1 MHFLKKI
8 FLLFFT
14 SLLFSSCFEDFDD
27 HVADASEINDFIWKG
42 MNLIYL
48 YKDEISDL
56 SNDRF
61 NNSNDYAS
69 YLNSFTRPEDLFE
82 SLIYERQNIDKYS
95 YVVDNYAELQQ
106 SQQGISISNGMEF
119 GLAYVPNSSFNIYGF
134 VRYVHPQSPADENG
148 IKRGD
153 IFIAINN
160 TILNSDNYLDLLN
173 LDSYSVNFAN
183 YLDNNSE
190 TTNDDIIELN
200 EIDIYLTKIYLEKN
214 PIFLSK
220 IFTNN
225 QSKIG
230 YLMYNRFLTN
240 FENNLN
246 SIFSEFKSNNI
257 QNLILDLRYNPGGAI
272 DSAVF
277 ISSLVTGQ
285 FNQEIFCSDQWNSEI
300 QEFWLNNNPENLIR
314 RFQTYENSLFLNK
327 IYILTSRS
335 TASASELVINSL
347 NPYMDVI
354 HIGETT
360 YGKYQGSLTLYDS
373 ENFSIENINPT
384 HNYALQPLVFK
395 ILNAIGNTDYYD
407 GLQPDY
413 LLQEFPANMGE
424 IGYENEPLLNFT
436 LDLINSKEITS
447 MRFPNVNFFD
457 DNFRFEH
464 LNKEMYI
471 E

>member
-1 MHFLKKI
+1 MRLLKKF
-8 FLLFFT
+8 FLLLFA

-27 HVADASEINDFIWKG
+27 NGAYASEINDFVWKG
-42 MNLIYL
+42 MNLMYL
-48 YKDEISDL
+48 YKEEISDL
-56 SNDRF
+56 SNERF
-61 NNSNDYAS
+61 NNTGDYTS

-82 SLIYERQNIDKYS
+82 SLIFERQNIDKYS
-95 YVVDNYAELQQ
+95 YIVDNYAELQQ
-106 SQQGISISNGMEF
+106 AQQGISISNGMEF
-119 GLAYVPNSSFNIYGF
+119 GLAYVPNSSYNIYGF
-134 VRYVHPQSPADENG
+134 IRYVHPQSPAELSG

-153 IFIAINN
+153 IFVGINN
-160 TILNSDNYLDLLN
+160 TILNIDNYLDLLS

-183 YLDNNSE
+183 YLDNNTE
-190 TTNDDIIELN
+190 TINDDIIEQN
-200 EIDIYLTKIYLEKN
+200 EIDMYLTKIYLEKN

-220 IFTNN
+220 IFSNN

-246 SIFSEFKSNNI
+246 SVFSEFKSNNI

-272 DSAVF
+272 DNAVF
-277 ISSLVTGQ
+277 LSSLITGQ
-285 FNQEIFCSDQWNSEI
+285 FNQEVFCSDQWNSEI

-314 RFQTYENSLFLNK
+314 RFQTYDNSLYLNK
-327 IYILTSRS
+327 IYILSSRS

-347 NPYMDVI
+347 NPYIDVI

-360 YGKYQGSLTLYDS
+360 YGKYQGSMTLYDS

-395 ILNAIGNTDYYD
+395 ILNVVGNTDYYN

-424 IGYENEPLLNFT
+424 IGDESEPLINFT
-436 LDLINSKEITS
+436 LDLINSKEITPR
-447 MRFPNVNFFD
+447 RFPNVNFFD
-457 DNFRFEH
+457 DNLRFEI

-471 E
+471 D

>member
-1 MHFLKKI
+1 MHLLKKI
-8 FLLFFT
+8 FLLFFA

-27 HVADASEINDFIWKG
+27 NGAYASEINDFIWKG
-42 MNLIYL
+42 MNLMYL
-48 YKDEISDL
+48 YKQEISDL

-61 NNSNDYAS
+61 DNSDDYAS

-95 YVVDNYAELQQ
+95 YIVDNYAELQQ

-153 IFIAINN
+153 IFIGINN
-160 TILNSDNYLDLLN
+160 TILNIDNYLDLLN

-190 TTNDDIIELN
+190 TINDDIIESN
-200 EIDIYLTKIYLEKN
+200 EIDIYLTKISLEKN

-220 IFTNN
+220 IFNNN

-272 DSAVF
+272 DNAVF
-277 ISSLVTGQ
+277 LSSLVTGQ
-285 FNQEIFCSDQWNSEI
+285 FNQEVFCSDQWNSEI

-314 RFQTYENSLFLNK
+314 RFQTYENSLYLNK

-347 NPYMDVI
+347 NPYIDVI

-395 ILNAIGNTDYYD
+395 ILNAVGNTDYYD

-424 IGYENEPLLNFT
+424 IGDESEPLLNFA

-447 MRFPNVNFFD
+447 TRFPNVNFFD

>member
-1 MHFLKKI
+1 MHLLKKI
-8 FLLFFT
+8 FLLFFA

-27 HVADASEINDFIWKG
+27 NGANSSEINDFIWKG
-42 MNLIYL
+42 MNLMYL
-48 YKDEISDL
+48 YKQEISDL

-61 NNSNDYAS
+61 DNSDDYAS

-95 YVVDNYAELQQ
+95 YIVDNYAELQQ

-153 IFIAINN
+153 IFIGINS
-160 TILNSDNYLDLLN
+160 TILNTDNYLDLLN

-190 TTNDDIIELN
+190 TINDDTIESN
-200 EIDIYLTKIYLEKN
+200 EIDIYLTKISLEKN

-220 IFTNN
+220 IFNNN

-272 DSAVF
+272 DNAVF
-277 ISSLVTGQ
+277 LSSLVTGQ
-285 FNQEIFCSDQWNSEI
+285 FNQEVFCSDQWNSEI

-314 RFQTYENSLFLNK
+314 RFQTYDNSLYLNK
-327 IYILTSRS
+327 IYILSSRS
-335 TASASELVINSL
+335 TASASELIINSL
-347 NPYMDVI
+347 TPYIDVI

-360 YGKYQGSLTLYDS
+360 YGKYQGSMTLYDS

-395 ILNAIGNTDYYD
+395 ILNAVGNTDYYD

-413 LLQEFPANMGE
+413 FLQEFPANMGE
-424 IGYENEPLLNFT
+424 IGDENEPLLNFA

-447 MRFPNVNFFD
+447 TRFPNINFFD

-471 E
+471 Q

>member
-1 MHFLKKI
+1 MHLLKKL
-8 FLLFFT
+8 FLLFFA
-14 SLLFSSCFEDFDD
+14 SLLVYSCFEDFDD
-27 HVADASEINDFIWKG
+27 RGAYASEINDFVWKG
-42 MNLIYL
+42 MNLMYL
-48 YKDEISDL
+48 YKQEISDL
-56 SNDRF
+56 SNNRF
-61 NNSNDYAS
+61 NNSVEYAS
-69 YLNSFTRPEDLFE
+69 YLNSFTQPEDLFE

-95 YVVDNYAELQQ
+95 YIVDNYAQLQQ

-119 GLAYVPNSSFNIYGF
+119 GLAYVPNSSYDVYGF
-134 VRYVHPQSPADENG
+134 VRYVHPQSPADVNG

-153 IFIAINN
+153 IFIGINN
-160 TILNSDNYLDLLN
+160 STLNTDNYLELLSQ
-173 LDSYSVNFAN
+173 DSYSVNFAD
-183 YLDNNSE
+183 YLDNNTE
-190 TTNDDIIELN
+190 TNNDDVIVSN
-200 EIDIYLTKIYLEKN
+200 EIDIHLTKIFLEKN
-214 PIFLSK
+214 PIFFSE
-220 IFTNN
+220 IFTYN
-225 QSKIG
+225 QLKIG
-230 YLMYNRFLTN
+230 YIMYNRFLTN
-240 FENNLN
+240 YENNLN

-272 DSAVF
+272 DNAVYL
-277 ISSLVTGQ
+277 SSLITGQ
-285 FNQEIFCSDQWNSEI
+285 FNNEIFCSDQWNSEI

-347 NPYMDVI
+347 NPYIDVI

-373 ENFSIENINPT
+373 ENFSVENINPS

-395 ILNAIGNTDYYD
+395 ILNAVGNTDYYD

-413 LLQEFPANMGE
+413 ILQEFPGNMGE
-424 IGYENEPLLNFT
+424 IGDESEPLLNFT
-436 LDLINSKEITS
+436 LDLINSKKITYKRS
-447 MRFPNVNFFD
+447 PYVNFLD
-457 DNFRFEH
+457 DNLRFEH

>member
-1 MHFLKKI
+1 MHLLKKL
-8 FLLFFT
+8 FLLFFA
-14 SLLFSSCFEDFDD
+14 SLLVYSCFEDFDD
-27 HVADASEINDFIWKG
+27 RGAYASEINDFVWKG
-42 MNLIYL
+42 MNLMYL
-48 YKDEISDL
+48 YKQEISDL
-56 SNDRF
+56 SNNRF
-61 NNSNDYAS
+61 NNSVEYAS
-69 YLNSFTRPEDLFE
+69 YLNSFTQPEDLFE

-95 YVVDNYAELQQ
+95 YIVDNYAQLQQ

-119 GLAYVPNSSFNIYGF
+119 GLAYVPNSSYDVYGF
-134 VRYVHPQSPADENG
+134 VRYVHPQSPADVNG

-153 IFIAINN
+153 IFIGINN
-160 TILNSDNYLDLLN
+160 STLNTDNYLELLSQ
-173 LDSYSVNFAN
+173 DSYSVNFAD
-183 YLDNNSE
+183 YLDNNTE
-190 TTNDDIIELN
+190 TNNDDVIVSN
-200 EIDIYLTKIYLEKN
+200 EIDIHLTKIFLEKN
-214 PIFLSK
+214 PIFFSE
-220 IFTNN
+220 IFTYN
-225 QSKIG
+225 QLKIG
-230 YLMYNRFLTN
+230 YIMYNRFLTN
-240 FENNLN
+240 YENNLS

-272 DSAVF
+272 DNAVYL
-277 ISSLVTGQ
+277 SSLITGQ
-285 FNQEIFCSDQWNSEI
+285 FNNEIFCSDQWNSEI

-347 NPYMDVI
+347 NPYIDVI

-373 ENFSIENINPT
+373 ENFSVENINPS

-395 ILNAIGNTDYYD
+395 ILNAVGNTDYYD

-413 LLQEFPANMGE
+413 ILQEFPGNMGE
-424 IGYENEPLLNFT
+424 IGDESEPLLNFT
-436 LDLINSKEITS
+436 LDLINSKKITYKRS
-447 MRFPNVNFFD
+447 PYVNFFD
-457 DNFRFEH
+457 DNLRFEH

>member
-1 MHFLKKI
+1 MHLLKKI
-8 FLLFFT
+8 FLLFFA

-27 HVADASEINDFIWKG
+27 NGANSSEINDFIWKG
-42 MNLIYL
+42 MNLMYL
-48 YKDEISDL
+48 YKQEISDL

-61 NNSNDYAS
+61 DNSDDYAS

-95 YVVDNYAELQQ
+95 YIVDNYAELQQ

-153 IFIAINN
+153 IFIGINS
-160 TILNSDNYLDLLN
+160 TILNIDNYLDLLN

-190 TTNDDIIELN
+190 TISDDIIEPN
-200 EIDIYLTKIYLEKN
+200 EIDIHLTKISLEKN

-220 IFTNN
+220 IFNNN

-272 DSAVF
+272 DNAVF
-277 ISSLVTGQ
+277 LSSLVTGQ
-285 FNQEIFCSDQWNSEI
+285 FNQEVFCSDQWNSEI

-314 RFQTYENSLFLNK
+314 RFQTYENSLYLNK
-327 IYILTSRS
+327 IYILSSRS
-335 TASASELVINSL
+335 TASASELIINSL
-347 NPYMDVI
+347 TPYIDVI

-360 YGKYQGSLTLYDS
+360 YGKYQGSMTLYDS

-395 ILNAIGNTDYYD
+395 ILNAAGNTDYYD
-407 GLQPDY
+407 GLQPNY

-424 IGYENEPLLNFT
+424 IGDESEPLLNFA

-447 MRFPNVNFFD
+447 TRFPNINFFD

-471 E
+471 Q

>member
-1 MHFLKKI
+1 MRLLKKF
-8 FLLFFT
+8 FLLFFA

-27 HVADASEINDFIWKG
+27 NGAYASEINDFIWKG
-42 MNLIYL
+42 MNLMYL
-48 YKDEISDL
+48 YKEEISDL

-61 NNSNDYAS
+61 NNSDDYAS

-95 YVVDNYAELQQ
+95 YIVDNYTELQQ

-119 GLAYVPNSSFNIYGF
+119 GLAYVPNSSSNIYGF

-246 SIFSEFKSNNI
+246 SIFSEFKSNDI
-257 QNLILDLRYNPGGAI
+257 QNLILDFRYNPGGAI
-272 DSAVF
+272 DNAVF
-277 ISSLVTGQ
+277 LSSLITGQ
-285 FNQEIFCSDQWNSEI
+285 FNEEIFSSDQWNNEI

-327 IYILTSRS
+327 IYILTTRS

-347 NPYMDVI
+347 NPYIDVI

-447 MRFPNVNFFD
+447 KRFPNVNFFD

>member
-1 MHFLKKI
+1 MRLLKKF
-8 FLLFFT
+8 FLLFFA
-14 SLLFSSCFEDFDD
+14 SLLFYSCFEDFDD
-27 HVADASEINDFIWKG
+27 NGAYASEINDFVWKG
-42 MNLIYL
+42 MNLMYL
-48 YKDEISDL
+48 YKEQISDL

-61 NNSNDYAS
+61 NNSDDYAS

-95 YVVDNYAELQQ
+95 YIVDNYTELQQ

-119 GLAYVPNSSFNIYGF
+119 GLAYVPNSSSNIYGF

-246 SIFSEFKSNNI
+246 SIFSEFKSNDI
-257 QNLILDLRYNPGGAI
+257 QNLILDFRYNPGGAI
-272 DSAVF
+272 DNAVF
-277 ISSLVTGQ
+277 LSSLITGQ
-285 FNQEIFCSDQWNSEI
+285 FNEEIFSSDQWNNEI

-327 IYILTSRS
+327 IYILTTRS

-347 NPYMDVI
+347 NPYIDVI

-447 MRFPNVNFFD
+447 KRFPNVNFFD

>member
-1 MHFLKKI
+1 MHLLKK
-8 FLLFFT
+8 LFFLFFA
-14 SLLFSSCFEDFDD
+14 SLLTYSCFEDFDD
-27 HVADASEINDFIWKG
+27 HGAYASEINDFVWKG
-42 MNLIYL
+42 MNLMYL
-48 YKDEISDL
+48 YKQEISNL

-61 NNSNDYAS
+61 NNSEEYSS
-69 YLNSFTRPEDLFE
+69 YLNSFARPEDLFE

-95 YVVDNYAELQQ
+95 YIVDNYAQLQQ

-119 GLAYVPNSSFNIYGF
+119 GLAFVPNSSFDIYGF
-134 VRYVHPQSPADENG
+134 VRYVHPQSPADVNG

-153 IFIAINN
+153 IFTGINN
-160 TILNSDNYLDLLN
+160 STLNTDNYLELLSQ
-173 LDSYSVNFAN
+173 DSYSVNFAD
-183 YLDNNSE
+183 YLDNNTE
-190 TTNDDIIELN
+190 TTNDDMIESN
-200 EIDIYLTKIYLEKN
+200 EIDIHLTKIYLEKN
-214 PIFLSK
+214 PIFFSE
-220 IFTNN
+220 IFTYN
-225 QSKIG
+225 QSKTG
-230 YLMYNRFLTN
+230 YIMYNRFLTN
-240 FENNLN
+240 YENNLN

-272 DSAVF
+272 NNAVYL
-277 ISSLVTGQ
+277 SSLITGQ
-285 FNQEIFCSDQWNSEI
+285 FNDEIFCSDQWNSEI

-347 NPYMDVI
+347 NPYIDVI

-373 ENFSIENINPT
+373 ENFSVENINPS

-395 ILNAIGNTDYYD
+395 ILNAVGNTDYYD

-413 LLQEFPANMGE
+413 ILQEFPGNMGE
-424 IGYENEPLLNFT
+424 IGDESEPLLNFT
-436 LDLINSKEITS
+436 LDLINSKKITYTRS
-447 MRFPNVNFFD
+447 SYVNFFD
-457 DNFRFEH
+457 DNLRFEH

>member
-1 MHFLKKI
+1 MHLLKKL
-8 FLLFFT
+8 FLLFFA
-14 SLLFSSCFEDFDD
+14 SLLVYSCFEDFDD
-27 HVADASEINDFIWKG
+27 RGAYASEINDFVWKG
-42 MNLIYL
+42 MNLMYL
-48 YKDEISDL
+48 YKQEISDL
-56 SNDRF
+56 SNNRF
-61 NNSNDYAS
+61 NNSVEYAS
-69 YLNSFTRPEDLFE
+69 YLNSFTQPEDLFE

-95 YVVDNYAELQQ
+95 YIVDNYAQLQQ

-119 GLAYVPNSSFNIYGF
+119 GLAYVPNSSYDVYGF
-134 VRYVHPQSPADENG
+134 VRYVHPQSPADVNG

-153 IFIAINN
+153 IFIGINN
-160 TILNSDNYLDLLN
+160 STLNTDNYLELLSQ
-173 LDSYSVNFAN
+173 DSYSVNFAD
-183 YLDNNSE
+183 YLDNNTE
-190 TTNDDIIELN
+190 TNNDDVIVSN
-200 EIDIYLTKIYLEKN
+200 EIDIHLTKIFLEKN
-214 PIFLSK
+214 PIFFSE
-220 IFTNN
+220 IFTYN
-225 QSKIG
+225 QLKTG
-230 YLMYNRFLTN
+230 YIMYNRFLTN
-240 FENNLN
+240 YENNLN

-272 DSAVF
+272 DNAVYL
-277 ISSLVTGQ
+277 SSLITGQ
-285 FNQEIFCSDQWNSEI
+285 FNDEIFCSDQWNSEI

-347 NPYMDVI
+347 NPYIDVI

-373 ENFSIENINPT
+373 ENFSVENINPS

-395 ILNAIGNTDYYD
+395 ILNAVGNTDYYD

-413 LLQEFPANMGE
+413 ILQEFPGNMGE
-424 IGYENEPLLNFT
+424 IGDESEPLLNFT
-436 LDLINSKEITS
+436 LDLINSKKITYKRS
-447 MRFPNVNFFD
+447 PYVNFFD
-457 DNFRFEH
+457 DNLRFEH

>member
-1 MHFLKKI
+1 MNFVKKFL
-8 FLLFFT
+8 LLFFV
-14 SLLFSSCFEDFDD
+14 SLLFYSCFEDFDD
-27 HVADASEINDFIWKG
+27 NGADTSEINDFVWKG
-42 MNLIYL
+42 MNLMYL
-48 YKDEISDL
+48 YKEEISDL
-56 SNDRF
+56 SNDGF

-69 YLNSFTRPEDLFE
+69 YLNSFNSPEELFE

-95 YVVDNYAELQQ
+95 YIVDNYAELQQ

-119 GLAYVPNSSFNIYGF
+119 GLAYLPNSSFNIYGF

-153 IFIAINN
+153 IFTGINN
-160 TILNSDNYLDLLN
+160 AILNSDNYLELLS

-183 YLDNNSE
+183 YLDNNTE

-220 IFTNN
+220 MFTND

-246 SIFSEFKSNNI
+246 DIFSEFKSNNI

-272 DSAVF
+272 NNAVF
-277 ISSLVTGQ
+277 LSSLATGQ
-285 FNQEIFCSDQWNSEI
+285 FNQEIFCSEQWNSEI

-314 RFQTYENSLFLNK
+314 RFKTYENSLFLNK

-335 TASASELVINSL
+335 TASASELIINSL
-347 NPYMDVI
+347 KPYIDVI

-373 ENFSIENINPT
+373 ESFSIENINPT

-395 ILNAIGNTDYYD
+395 ILNVVGNSDYYN
-407 GLQPDY
+407 GLQPNY

-424 IGYENEPLLNFT
+424 IGDENEPLLNFT
-436 LDLINSKEITS
+436 LNLINSKGITLT
-447 MRFPNVNFFD
+447 RHQNVNFFD

-471 E
+471 D

>member
-1 MHFLKKI
+1 MHLLKK
-8 FLLFFT
+8 LFFLFFA
-14 SLLFSSCFEDFDD
+14 SLLTYSCFEDFDD
-27 HVADASEINDFIWKG
+27 HGAYASEINDFVWKG
-42 MNLIYL
+42 MNLMYL
-48 YKDEISDL
+48 YKQEISNL

-61 NNSNDYAS
+61 NNSEEYSS
-69 YLNSFTRPEDLFE
+69 YLNSFARPEDLFE

-95 YVVDNYAELQQ
+95 YIVENYAQLQQ

-119 GLAYVPNSSFNIYGF
+119 GLAFVPNSSFDIYGF
-134 VRYVHPQSPADENG
+134 VRYVHPQSPADVNG

-153 IFIAINN
+153 IFTGINN
-160 TILNSDNYLDLLN
+160 STLNTDNYLELLSQ
-173 LDSYSVNFAN
+173 DSYSVNFAD
-183 YLDNNSE
+183 YLDNNTE
-190 TTNDDIIELN
+190 TTNDDMIESN
-200 EIDIYLTKIYLEKN
+200 ETDIHLTKIYLEKN
-214 PIFLSK
+214 PIFFSE
-220 IFTNN
+220 IFTYN
-225 QSKIG
+225 QSKTG
-230 YLMYNRFLTN
+230 YMMYNRFLTIY
-240 FENNLN
+240 ENNLN

-272 DSAVF
+272 NNAVYL
-277 ISSLVTGQ
+277 SSLITGQ
-285 FNQEIFCSDQWNSEI
+285 FNDEIFCSDQWNSEI

-327 IYILTSRS
+327 IYILTSIS

-347 NPYMDVI
+347 NPYIDVI

-373 ENFSIENINPT
+373 ENFSAENINPS

-395 ILNAIGNTDYYD
+395 ILNAVGNTDYYD

-413 LLQEFPANMGE
+413 ILQEFPGNMGE
-424 IGYENEPLLNFT
+424 IGDESEPLLNFT
-436 LDLINSKEITS
+436 LDLINSKKITYTRS
-447 MRFPNVNFFD
+447 SYVNFFD
-457 DNFRFEH
+457 DNLRFEH

>member
-1 MHFLKKI
+1 MRLLKKF
-8 FLLFFT
+8 FLLFFA
-14 SLLFSSCFEDFDD
+14 SLLFYSCFEDFDD
-27 HVADASEINDFIWKG
+27 NGAYASEINDFVWKG
-42 MNLIYL
+42 MNLMYL
-48 YKDEISDL
+48 YKEQISDL

-61 NNSNDYAS
+61 NNSDDYAS

-95 YVVDNYAELQQ
+95 YIVDNYTELQQ

-119 GLAYVPNSSFNIYGF
+119 GLAYVPNSSSNIYGF

-246 SIFSEFKSNNI
+246 SIFSEFKSNDI
-257 QNLILDLRYNPGGAI
+257 QNLILDFRYNPGGAI
-272 DSAVF
+272 DNAVF
-277 ISSLVTGQ
+277 LSSLITGQ
-285 FNQEIFCSDQWNSEI
+285 FNEEIFSSDQWNNEI

-327 IYILTSRS
+327 IYILTTRS

-347 NPYMDVI
+347 NPYIDVI

-447 MRFPNVNFFD
+447 KRFPNINFFD

>member
-1 MHFLKKI
+1 MHLLKKF
-8 FLLFFT
+8 FLLFFA
-14 SLLFSSCFEDFDD
+14 SLLIYSCFEDFDD
-27 HVADASEINDFIWKG
+27 HEAFANEINDFVWKG
-42 MNLIYL
+42 MNLMYL
-48 YKDEISDL
+48 YKQEISDL

-61 NNSNDYAS
+61 NNSEEYSS
-69 YLNSFTRPEDLFE
+69 YLNSFARPEDLFE

-95 YVVDNYAELQQ
+95 YIVDNYAQLQQ

-119 GLAYVPNSSFNIYGF
+119 GLAYAPNSSFDIYGF

-153 IFIAINN
+153 IFKGINN
-160 TILNSDNYLDLLN
+160 TNLNTDNYLQLLSE
-173 LDSYSVNFAN
+173 DSYLVNFAN
-183 YLDNNSE
+183 YFDNNTE
-190 TTNDDIIELN
+190 TTNDDIVELN
-200 EIDIYLTKIYLEKN
+200 EIDIHLTKIYLEKN
-214 PIFLSK
+214 PIFFSE
-220 IFTNN
+220 IFTYN

-240 FENNLN
+240 YENNLN

-272 DSAVF
+272 DNAVYL
-277 ISSLVTGQ
+277 SSLITGQ
-285 FNQEIFCSDQWNSEI
+285 FNEEIFCSDQWNSEI
-300 QEFWLNNNPENLIR
+300 QEFWLNSNPENLIR

-347 NPYMDVI
+347 NPYIDVI

-373 ENFSIENINPT
+373 ENFSVENINPT

-395 ILNAIGNTDYYD
+395 ILNAVGNTDYYD

-424 IGYENEPLLNFT
+424 IGDESEPLLNFA

-447 MRFPNVNFFD
+447 IRSSSVNFFD

>member
-1 MHFLKKI
+1 MHLLKKL
-8 FLLFFT
+8 FLLFFA
-14 SLLFSSCFEDFDD
+14 SLLVYSCFEDFDD
-27 HVADASEINDFIWKG
+27 RGAYASEINDFVWKG
-42 MNLIYL
+42 MNLMYL
-48 YKDEISDL
+48 YKQEISDL
-56 SNDRF
+56 SNNRF
-61 NNSNDYAS
+61 NNSVEYAS
-69 YLNSFTRPEDLFE
+69 YLNSFTQPEDLFE

-95 YVVDNYAELQQ
+95 YIVDNYAQLQQ
-106 SQQGISISNGMEF
+106 SQQGISILNGMEF

-153 IFIAINN
+153 IFIGINN
-160 TILNSDNYLDLLN
+160 STLNTDNYLELLSQE
-173 LDSYSVNFAN
+173 SYSVNFAD
-183 YLDNNSE
+183 YLDNNTE
-190 TTNDDIIELN
+190 TNNDDVIVSN
-200 EIDIYLTKIYLEKN
+200 EIDIHLTKIFLEKN
-214 PIFLSK
+214 PIFFSE
-220 IFTNN
+220 IFTYN

-230 YLMYNRFLTN
+230 YIMYNRFLTN
-240 FENNLN
+240 YENNLN

-272 DSAVF
+272 NNAVYL
-277 ISSLVTGQ
+277 SSLITGQ
-285 FNQEIFCSDQWNSEI
+285 FNEEIFCSDQWNNEI
-300 QEFWLNNNPENLIR
+300 QEFWLNNNPDNLIR
-314 RFQTYENSLFLNK
+314 RFHTYENSLFLNK

-347 NPYMDVI
+347 NPYIDVI

-373 ENFSIENINPT
+373 ENFSVENINPT

-395 ILNAIGNTDYYD
+395 ILNAVGNTDYYD

-424 IGYENEPLLNFT
+424 IGDESEPLLNFT

-447 MRFPNVNFFD
+447 IRSSSVNFLD
-457 DNFRFEH
+457 DNFRFEQ

>member
-1 MHFLKKI
+1 MRLLKKF
-8 FLLFFT
+8 FLLFFA
-14 SLLFSSCFEDFDD
+14 SLLFYSCFEDFDD
-27 HVADASEINDFIWKG
+27 NGAYASEINDFVWKG
-42 MNLIYL
+42 MNLMYL
-48 YKDEISDL
+48 YKEQISDL

-61 NNSNDYAS
+61 NNSDDYAS

-95 YVVDNYAELQQ
+95 YIVDNYTELQQ

-246 SIFSEFKSNNI
+246 SIFSEFKSNDI
-257 QNLILDLRYNPGGAI
+257 QNLILDFRYNPGGAI
-272 DSAVF
+272 DNAVF
-277 ISSLVTGQ
+277 LSSLITGQ
-285 FNQEIFCSDQWNSEI
+285 FNEEIFSSDQWNNEI

-327 IYILTSRS
+327 IYILTTRS

-347 NPYMDVI
+347 NPYIDVI

-447 MRFPNVNFFD
+447 KRFPNVNFFD

>member
-1 MHFLKKI
+1 MRLLKK
-8 FLLFFT
+8 FFFLFFA

-27 HVADASEINDFIWKG
+27 NGAYASEINDFVWKG
-42 MNLIYL
+42 MNLMYL
-48 YKDEISDL
+48 YKEQISDL

-61 NNSNDYAS
+61 NNSDDYAS

-95 YVVDNYAELQQ
+95 YIVDNYTELQQ

-246 SIFSEFKSNNI
+246 SIFSEFKSNDI
-257 QNLILDLRYNPGGAI
+257 QNLILDFRYNPGGAI
-272 DSAVF
+272 DNAVF
-277 ISSLVTGQ
+277 LSSLITGQ
-285 FNQEIFCSDQWNSEI
+285 FNEEIFSSDQWNNEI

-327 IYILTSRS
+327 IYILTTRS

-347 NPYMDVI
+347 NPYIDVI

-395 ILNAIGNTDYYD
+395 ILNAIGNSDYYD

-413 LLQEFPANMGE
+413 VLQEFPANMGE

-447 MRFPNVNFFD
+447 KRFPNVNFFD

>member
-1 MHFLKKI
+1 MHLLKKL
-8 FLLFFT
+8 FLLFFA
-14 SLLFSSCFEDFDD
+14 SLLVYSCFEDFDD
-27 HVADASEINDFIWKG
+27 RGAYASEINDFVWKG
-42 MNLIYL
+42 MNLMYL
-48 YKDEISDL
+48 YKQEISDL
-56 SNDRF
+56 SNNRF
-61 NNSNDYAS
+61 NNSVEYAS
-69 YLNSFTRPEDLFE
+69 YLNSFTQPEDLFE

-95 YVVDNYAELQQ
+95 YIVDNYAQLQQ

-119 GLAYVPNSSFNIYGF
+119 GLAYVPNSSYDVYGF
-134 VRYVHPQSPADENG
+134 VRYVHPQSPADVNG

-153 IFIAINN
+153 IFIGINN
-160 TILNSDNYLDLLN
+160 STLNTDNYLELLSQE
-173 LDSYSVNFAN
+173 SYSVNFAD
-183 YLDNNSE
+183 YLDNNTE
-190 TTNDDIIELN
+190 TNNDDVIVSN
-200 EIDIYLTKIYLEKN
+200 EIDIHLTKIFLEKN
-214 PIFLSK
+214 PIFFSE
-220 IFTNN
+220 IFTYN
-225 QSKIG
+225 QLKIG
-230 YLMYNRFLTN
+230 YIMYNRFLTN
-240 FENNLN
+240 YENNLN

-272 DSAVF
+272 DNAVYL
-277 ISSLVTGQ
+277 SSLITGQ
-285 FNQEIFCSDQWNSEI
+285 FNNEIFCSDQWNSEI

-347 NPYMDVI
+347 NPYIDVI

-373 ENFSIENINPT
+373 ENFSVENINPS

-395 ILNAIGNTDYYD
+395 ILNAVGNTDYYD

-413 LLQEFPANMGE
+413 ILQEFPGNMGE
-424 IGYENEPLLNFT
+424 IGDESEPLLNFT
-436 LDLINSKEITS
+436 LDLINSKKITYKRS
-447 MRFPNVNFFD
+447 PYVNFFD
-457 DNFRFEH
+457 DNLRFEH